1 MYENTDGM
9 YIEQGWRQNSAVPAE
24 TADASL
30 QARPTIRFPVR
41 ATAGRAAWPVRFDAI
56 CQHQYVNAR
65 QFPRLLNVAAVTA
78 WATLLSAPTLIA
90 PASAAPCPDV
100 EVTFARGTNEPNGV
114 GGVGQAFVDSL
125 RSQVGGRSL
134 EVYPVNYPA
143 TEDWPPSASAGASDA
158 SSHVQSMVANCPNT
172 KLVLGGYSQ
181 GAMVT
186 DLVTIARA
194 SVAGFNAATLS
205 ADEAAHVAAV
215 AVFGNPTVRYLGG
228 PISEISPWYGAKA
241 IDLCAP
247 GDPICSPGGLAL
259 PTHDE
264 MFSPAHLSYQQSGMP
279 SQAATFV
286 ASHL

>member
-1 MYENTDGM
+1 M
-9 YIEQGWRQNSAVPAE
+9 
-24 TADASL
+24 
-30 QARPTIRFPVR
+30 
-41 ATAGRAAWPVRFDAI
+41 
-56 CQHQYVNAR
+56 NAR
-65 QFPRLLNVAAVTA
+65 QFPRWLGAAVA
-78 WATLLSAPTLIA
+78 IPCATLLSAPILMA

-100 EVTFARGTNEPNGV
+100 EVTFARGTSEPAGV

-125 RSQVGGRSL
+125 RSQVGGRSFG
-134 EVYPVNYPA
+134 VYAVNYPA

-158 SSHVQSMVANCPNT
+158 NAHVQSMVANCPNT

-181 GAMVT
+181 GAMVI
-186 DLVTIARA
+186 DLITIARA

-205 ADEAAHVAAV
+205 ADQADHVAAV
-215 AVFGNPTVRYLGG
+215 AVFGNPTDRYLGG

-247 GDPICSPGGLAL
+247 GDPICTPGGGLSL

-264 MFSPAHLSYQQSGMP
+264 MFSAAHLSYEHSGMP